1 MNDIIGYKMSD
12 LDYRLKYAIVYGF
25 MPRPSYID
33 ELKSVFEI
41 TNNPG
46 YWTEH
51 RYLNSILTTHKRKL
65 KVKKSECPKLFQ
77 QKNKA
82 FIINGSKYSSPYIGK
97 DEEDTP
103 CFVFYKFVELDRI
116 NVEVIIPNCDY
127 SHLFYKRK
135 KRPLW
140 GVSEIKYHML
150 YKLKY
155 VVDRIET
162 CKMCKELYKRENRK
176 PAKKITNIT
185 KSNMAWELIKD
196 DPERWFT
203 ELYMDGENV
212 KTTWNSIFN
221 NLTR

>member
-1 MNDIIGYKMSD
+1 MNDILGSKMSD

-116 NVEVIIPNCDY
+116 NVEVIIPHCDY
-127 SHLFYKRK
+127 SRLFYKRK
-135 KRPLW
+135 KKLLW
-140 GVSEIKYHML
+140 GVPEIKYHML

>member
-1 MNDIIGYKMSD
+1 MEVAYICEQMNDILGSKMSV

-25 MPRPSYID
+25 MPRPSYLD

-41 TNNPG
+41 TNNP
-46 YWTEH
+46 
-51 RYLNSILTTHKRKL
+51 THKRKL

-77 QKNKA
+77 QKDKA

-103 CFVFYKFVELDRI
+103 CFVFYNFVELDRR
-116 NVEVIIPNCDY
+116 NVEVIIPHCDY
-127 SHLFYKRK
+127 SRLFYKRK
-135 KRPLW
+135 KKLLW
-140 GVSEIKYHML
+140 GVPEIEIKYHML

-155 VVDRIET
+155 VVDRIKT

-176 PAKKITNIT
+176 PTKKITKIT

-203 ELYMDGENV
+203 ELYMDGKNI
-212 KTTWNSIFN
+212 KTTWNSIFDN
-221 NLTR
+221 VTR